1 MNFLAPNLLW
11 GLLALIPLSLIYF
24 LKVRPRRKQTNAY
37 FLWEKIL
44 QEKAASALFRRLRD
58 VLSLLLMALVVA
70 MIVMAMAR
78 PKLQTD
84 DGRDLLLVIDQSPS
98 MAAGDDRET
107 VFEEAKKE
115 ATNIVRALDGSR
127 RLAVVGLADRL
138 DFASHLSDSP
148 KDLLDAI
155 EGMKPS
161 PVPIS
166 ETAIR
171 EVNRLADGRDS
182 RVIFLTDGHGGLGSL
197 SEKVETIRL
206 KGPTANAGIVAADL
220 AWVPGKNGVVS
231 FFYKVASSFPTDKS
245 AELILKDA
253 TGSRILR
260 VIPILLQPGISEG
273 ETIEVGE
280 MVAGSWVAELEVADS
295 LPADNTVVMG
305 LNEQRRIRVA
315 VSSDQPYFFE
325 RSLEAFA
332 QAGGLQ
338 MAEVESAEVL
348 LTDQGAV
355 TSLQQIVF
363 RPEGESVWWQD
374 LGEALEQPVPLIKAE
389 GHPLLRHL
397 EAESINFSG
406 ARQLTAP
413 EGSVVLVESESGI
426 PLLYKARADGM
437 EAIVVNLDPSVA
449 EFFLSP
455 WFPVLIYDGA
465 LNLTGEEASL
475 RTVYP
480 VGSRIDFPGESE
492 SPALWTNPK
501 GQVARTTSGELRQT
515 GLHRLQL
522 GADQRVFGVG
532 LLRSEETLLDG
543 SGPAASDAQLERGRM
558 LGWWLLAIALVF
570 VCVES
575 ILYHRRKL
583 G

>member
-1 MNFLAPNLLW
+1 MNFLAPQLLW

-70 MIVMAMAR
+70 MVVIAMAR
-78 PKLQTD
+78 PKVQTD

-98 MAAGDDRET
+98 MAAGDNGDT
-107 VFEEAKKE
+107 VFDQAKKE

-138 DFASHLSDSP
+138 GFASHLSDSP

-155 EGMKPS
+155 DGMKPS

-206 KGPTANAGIVAADL
+206 QGPTANAGIVAADL

-253 TGSRILR
+253 SGSRILR
-260 VIPILLQPGISEG
+260 VIPILLQPGISQG

-280 MVAGSWVAELEVADS
+280 MVTGSWVADLEVSDALAD
-295 LPADNTVVMG
+295 DNKVTMG

-315 VSSDQPYFFE
+315 VASDQPYFFE

-332 QAGGLQ
+332 QAGGLE
-338 MAEVESAEVL
+338 MATVDTAEVL
-348 LTDQGAV
+348 LTDQGNAE
-355 TSLQQIVF
+355 SQRQIVF
-363 RPEGESVWWQD
+363 RPDGESAWWQN
-374 LGEALEQPVPLIKAE
+374 LGDALEQPVPLIKAE

-397 EAESINFSG
+397 EAESINFAG
-406 ARQLTAP
+406 ARQLEAP

-426 PLLYKARADGM
+426 PLLYKARHEGM

-480 VGSRIDFPGESE
+480 VGSRIDFPGESG
-492 SPALWTNPK
+492 STPLWTDPK
-501 GQVARTTSGELRQT
+501 GKVARASSGELRQT

-522 GADQRVFGVG
+522 GAEQRVFGVG

-543 SGPAASDAQLERGRM
+543 SGPTATEAKLERGRM
-558 LGWWLLAIALVF
+558 LGWWLLAIALAV
-570 VCVES
+570 VCLES
-575 ILYHRRKL
+575 VLYHRRKL